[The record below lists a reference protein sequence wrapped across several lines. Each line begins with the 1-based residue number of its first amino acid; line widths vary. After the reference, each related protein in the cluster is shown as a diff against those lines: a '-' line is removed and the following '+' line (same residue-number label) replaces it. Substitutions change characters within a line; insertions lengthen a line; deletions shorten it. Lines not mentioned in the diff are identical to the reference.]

1 MWYIIKMK
9 TTEGGSLMVKD
20 NVKSKTQELY
30 RELFEF
36 IIYTKDF
43 VSLLNLEKVILLINK
58 NKRFMENLGI
68 TKELKKNNTDNV
80 YHEIINIIRNP
91 EINNLYSEVDILK
104 KLKPNLHFINQIIE
118 NYNEYNYKFKNNI
131 KSLINEI
138 YNLNLGIAYNI
149 FRKLYR
155 FYSQYFTND
164 EFKSITEYGLLE
176 SIYRY
181 IYGIGIE
188 FSGVAYNYIKK
199 TIIEEIKNN
208 HAGITG
214 IEYETSHISSHV
226 INPAI
231 QSDKQIHVDDINDSE
246 IFELDYNQH
255 DLKPATVIS
264 IDELVYDD
272 NEKTTKLDIIS
283 YLVYE
288 NNDND
293 KVYNQTY
300 LDDIFNILDKY
311 EMLSYI
317 NYLFKTK
324 KIDKNEYKEL
334 LSYTTKKYVIT
345 EKDKLLARL
354 KESIYLKSANE
365 KLKTIQ

>member
-1 MWYIIKMK
+1 
-9 TTEGGSLMVKD
+9 MVKE
-20 NVKSKTQELY
+20 NVKNVKFKTQELY
-30 RELFEF
+30 RTLFEK
-36 IIYTKDF
+36 IIYTENF
-43 VSLLNLEKVILLINK
+43 VSILNLEKIVSLIEK
-58 NKRFMENLGI
+58 NKRYAENLGI
-68 TKELKKNNTDNV
+68 TKELKKNNDNV
-80 YHEIINIIRNP
+80 YDEIINIIRNP
-91 EINNLYSEVDILK
+91 EENGFNSEVDILK
-104 KLKPNLHFINQIIE
+104 ALKPNLYLINQIIE
-118 NYNEYNYKFKNNI
+118 NREKYNYEFKN
-131 KSLINEI
+131 KVKLLISEI
-138 YNLNLGIAYNI
+138 YNTNIGIAYNI
-149 FRKLYR
+149 FRKLYK
-155 FYSQYFTND
+155 FYFKYFEND
-164 EFKSITEYGLLE
+164 EFKSIIQYGLLE

-208 HAGITG
+208 HIGITG
-214 IEYETSHISSHV
+214 IECETSHILSYI

-231 QSDKQIHVDDINDSE
+231 QSNKQTHIEDIDDNE
-246 IFELDYNQH
+246 IFELDSNKH
-255 DLKPATVIS
+255 NLKPTIIS

-288 NNDND
+288 NNGYNDN
-293 KVYNQTY
+293 VYNQNC

-324 KIDKNEYKEL
+324 KINKDEWKEL
-334 LSYTTKKYVIT
+334 LSYTAKKYKIT

-354 KESIYLKSANE
+354 KESSYLRSAKE
-365 KLKTIQ
+365 KLNAFL